1 MKNHMGAATK
11 LDKQINDYLGQLNPK
26 QKKAVLTVVRTF
38 AEKQQESDLWG
49 DKDFVA
55 EMDRRFAEM
64 ESGKVKLYTLEEAE
78 AKARQS
84 YRNKKRKK

>member
-1 MKNHMGAATK
+1 MAAVTN
-11 LDKQINDYLGQLNPK
+11 LDKQINDYLSQLNTR
-26 QKKAVLTVVRTF
+26 QKKAVLTFVKTF
-38 AEKQQESDLWG
+38 AEKQQQGDLLN
-49 DKDFVA
+49 DKEFVA

-84 YRNKKRKK
+84 YRKRKK